1 MILTRND
8 LFSQNNAVFSIRVIK
23 YGYSNKSFILTV
35 TIYTNLV
42 QIRVLG
48 ANCGKIMNLYG
59 EKILLASL
67 CINLARITVLSTH
80 HIVDYT

>member
-8 LFSQNNAVFSIRVIK
+8 LFSQNNAVFSIIVIK
-23 YGYSNKSFILTV
+23 YSYINKSFIFTV

-48 ANCGKIMNLYG
+48 ANYILYN
-59 EKILLASL
+59 ILN
-67 CINLARITVLSTH
+67 IEFYKK
-80 HIVDYT
+80 DYSES

>member
-8 LFSQNNAVFSIRVIK
+8 LFSQNNAVFSIIVIK
-23 YGYSNKSFILTV
+23 YSYINKNFIFTV

-59 EKILLASL
+59 EKYCLQVYA
-67 CINLARITVLSTH
+67 
-80 HIVDYT
+80 